1 MALQVGDFVR
11 VTRGDMR
18 GYVGII
24 RRPLR
29 TSLHGGRTY
38 GVEFPGETSLSN
50 FRASNIEA
58 AKEQD
63 VVPEFLEINNVVLRL
78 RGDEPYELITG
89 GLMGKRR
96 RYWLAVIYS
105 DPPSDSHVRISCRI
119 ARSISISSFG
129 TSLSLAPAL
138 SFISGTPSESSSGSF
153 TLDSYDPS

>member
-29 TSLHGGRTY
+29 TSLNGGRTY

-96 RYWLAVIYS
+96 RYWLAVENGI
-105 DPPSDSHVRISCRI
+105 PSITVAQEGAEECDFRRFPVERDGSVVTGLWSRFLPHPEHI
-119 ARSISISSFG
+119 AYV
-129 TSLSLAPAL
+129 L
-138 SFISGTPSESSSGSF
+138 SFVAVPYE
-153 TLDSYDPS
+153 P

>member
-1 MALQVGDFVR
+1 MALQVGDLVR

-29 TSLHGGRTY
+29 ISLKGGRTY

-63 VVPEFLEINNVVLRL
+63 VLPEFLEINNVILRL
-78 RGDEPYELITG
+78 IGDEPYELITG

-96 RYWLAVIYS
+96 RYWLTMENGSPRITIAHKGAKEC
-105 DPPSDSHVRISCRI
+105 DVRRFPVERDGSVVTGLWSRFQPHPEHI
-119 ARSISISSFG
+119 AYV
-129 TSLSLAPAL
+129 L
-138 SFISGTPSESSSGSF
+138 SFVSVAH
-153 TLDSYDPS
+153 DP